1 MSSQKPLLL
10 PWLIKQIDS
19 GLYPGLE
26 WTNKDH
32 SEFRIPWKH
41 GLRQDLLPD
50 DSLIFKAWAIA
61 SGRYKE
67 KTDSPD
73 PTVWKRNFR
82 CALNR
87 KTHFKVVK
95 DLSND
100 SVDPHKVYHIC
111 QSEESRQSSQE
122 SCKDELQESPQDDFP
137 GAGVACFPPASENLT
152 LGHDFFSN
160 DFKGYEGILEHNLE
174 EMSISNHMLS
184 ETESL
189 MLNNEKYTGTFQFGN
204 STTFLPSECHE
215 AYNIPESATEAPDPG
230 LQQTQEFRQEVDR
243 TFINEQMGTF
253 QFGNSTTF
261 LPSECHEAYNIPE
274 SATEAPDP
282 GLQQT
287 QEFRQEVD
295 RTFINEQMVTDFR
308 VSIYFR
314 GVLVAQFPTV
324 RGLGFQLLF
333 DEMPNAPGT
342 ENFIRLQ
349 IPGTENI
356 SDTQQSRYTERILRK
371 LGQGLAVKV
380 QDKSIL
386 ASRLGDSHIF
396 WSLSKFDSS
405 CHPQEVS
412 KHEYTEVYNF
422 GRFVRELHDFIES
435 RGGSPQYSL
444 WFCLGEVWP
453 DPNKRPWEKKLIMI
467 EVIPICFEILK
478 NIAVAGGASSLQGE
492 NIELQLSDNP
502 SLRSL
507 LESMETN

>member
-19 GLYPGLE
+19 GQYPGLE
-26 WTNKDH
+26 WTNKEH

-41 GLRQDLLPD
+41 GLRQDRQPD

-67 KTDSPD
+67 HIDKAD

-100 SVDPHKVYHIC
+100 SVDPHKVYHVC

-122 SCKDELQESPQDDFP
+122 SCKDELQESPQENFP
-137 GAGVACFPPASENLT
+137 GAGAACFPPTSENLT
-152 LGHDFFSN
+152 LGYDFFPN
-160 DFKGYEGILEHNLE
+160 DFKGYEDILEHDLE
-174 EMSISNHMLS
+174 EMSISNQQ
-184 ETESL
+184 
-189 MLNNEKYTGTFQFGN
+189 NKGTFQFGN

-230 LQQTQEFRQEVDR
+230 LQQTQEFRYEVDR
-243 TFINEQMGTF
+243 TFINEQLGTF

-287 QEFRQEVD
+287 QEFRYEVD
-295 RTFINEQMVTDFR
+295 RTFINEQLVTDFR
-308 VSIYFR
+308 VSVYFR
-314 GVLVAQFPTV
+314 GVLAAQFSTV
-324 RGLGFQLLF
+324 GGLGFQLLF
-333 DEMPNAPGT
+333 DEVPNAPGT
-342 ENFIRLQ
+342 ENLTQLR
-349 IPGTENI
+349 IPGTEKM
-356 SDTQQSRYTERILRK
+356 SDAEQARYTGRILRK
-371 LGQGLAVKV
+371 LGQGLAVKI

-412 KHEYTEVYNF
+412 KHGYTEVYNF
-422 GRFVRELHDFIES
+422 GRFVRELLDFIES

-444 WFCLGEVWP
+444 WFCLGEAWP

-478 NIAVAGGASSLQGE
+478 NTAVAGGASSLQGE

>member
-1 MSSQKPLLL
+1 MKRPSRCGGGRASLERSGLRKSRCRHGQPGRRGDAKGHTEVGASARRDPGGFNRGSGMSSQKPLLL

-19 GLYPGLE
+19 GQYPGLE
-26 WTNKDH
+26 WTNKEH

-41 GLRQDLLPD
+41 GLRQDRQPD

-67 KTDSPD
+67 HIDKAD

-100 SVDPHKVYHIC
+100 SVDPHKVYHVC

-122 SCKDELQESPQDDFP
+122 SCKDELQESPQENFP
-137 GAGVACFPPASENLT
+137 GAGAACFPPTSENLT
-152 LGHDFFSN
+152 LGYDFFPN
-160 DFKGYEGILEHNLE
+160 DFKGYEDILEHDLE
-174 EMSISNHMLS
+174 EMSISN
-184 ETESL
+184 
-189 MLNNEKYTGTFQFGN
+189 
-204 STTFLPSECHE
+204 
-215 AYNIPESATEAPDPG
+215 
-230 LQQTQEFRQEVDR
+230 QQ
-243 TFINEQMGTF
+243 NK
-253 QFGNSTTF
+253 
-261 LPSECHEAYNIPE
+261 
-274 SATEAPDP
+274 
-282 GLQQT
+282 
-287 QEFRQEVD
+287 
-295 RTFINEQMVTDFR
+295 VTDFR
-308 VSIYFR
+308 VSVYFR
-314 GVLVAQFPTV
+314 GVLAAQFSTV
-324 RGLGFQLLF
+324 GGLGFQLLF
-333 DEMPNAPGT
+333 DEVPNAPGT
-342 ENFIRLQ
+342 ENLTQLR
-349 IPGTENI
+349 IPGTEKM
-356 SDTQQSRYTERILRK
+356 SDAEQARYTGRILRK
-371 LGQGLAVKV
+371 LGQGLAVKI

-412 KHEYTEVYNF
+412 KHGYTEVYNF
-422 GRFVRELHDFIES
+422 GRFVRELLDFIES

-444 WFCLGEVWP
+444 WFCLGEAWP

-478 NIAVAGGASSLQGE
+478 NTAVAGGASSLQGE

>member
-189 MLNNEKYTGTFQFGN
+189 MLNNEKYT
-204 STTFLPSECHE
+204 
-215 AYNIPESATEAPDPG
+215 
-230 LQQTQEFRQEVDR
+230 
-243 TFINEQMGTF
+243 GTF